1 MFLRRRE
8 NGTWKPWTPIVR
20 FQDCTTDH
28 KMQTITDNAIARWD
42 SGGTAMLQN
51 SGATI
56 DDSGNITATSFKKSG
71 GTNDDILMGDGSTT
85 SKQALIDSLEAAMG
99 GDTNTTYSFASGNN
113 GFTVT
118 PSVGTAQTVGVTS
131 TRIYRQDTRN
141 DNPNPYQSGYAN
153 SGYLSLHLK
162 TNSTLGIT
170 DQNTYSA
177 LVEVYP

>member
-1 MFLRRRE
+1 
-8 NGTWKPWTPIVR
+8 
-20 FQDCTTDH
+20 
-28 KMQTITDNAIARWD
+28 
-42 SGGTAMLQN
+42 MLQN

-71 GTNDDILMGDGSTT
+71 GTDDDILMGNGSTI

-99 GDTNTTYSFASGNN
+99 GDTNTTYSFTSGNN

-118 PSVGTAQTVGVTS
+118 PSVGSAQTVGVTA
-131 TRIYRQDTRN
+131 TKIYRQDTRS
-141 DNPNPYQSGYAN
+141 DNPAPYQSGYAN

-162 TNSTLGIT
+162 SNSTLGIT
-170 DQNTYSA
+170 GQNSYSA